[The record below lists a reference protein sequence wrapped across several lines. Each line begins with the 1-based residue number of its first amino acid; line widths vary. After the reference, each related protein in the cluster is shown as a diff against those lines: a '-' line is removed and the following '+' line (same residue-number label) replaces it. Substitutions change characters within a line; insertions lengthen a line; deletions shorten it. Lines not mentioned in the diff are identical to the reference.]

1 MISKILL
8 IFALVLSA
16 GWHAVAQEA
25 VSLDTI
31 DRRPWREKVGM
42 RLDSLLMHPMFETS
56 QLAMMVYDLS
66 ADSVLYAHNEHQR
79 MRPASTMKVITA
91 VTALDKLGGKHR
103 FHTTM
108 SVNGNVRD
116 SILHGDVTFKGSL
129 DPLFSEDD
137 MQKFVNYLHNMGV
150 KTVNGSA
157 VADKSMK
164 DTLLYGEGW
173 CWDDDNPVLS
183 PLLVD
188 EKDIFI
194 DKFRQMWLEGPTA
207 AKGVNTVSHGIN
219 EVLKPMMKD
228 SENLYAEAVFYQL
241 AASVAQGRPATERH
255 ARAAIRE
262 MVKKI
267 GHKPEAYRFA
277 DGSGLSL
284 YNYVSAELLTDFLRY
299 AYNNKAI
306 YNFLAPSLPVAGRDG
321 TLKKRMVKTPCEG
334 NVRAKT
340 GTLTGVISLAGYCT
354 APNGHAL
361 AFTIINQGV
370 LTYKP
375 ARDFQDRVC
384 EALCSE

>member
-1 MISKILL
+1 MVRKILL
-8 IFALVLSA
+8 YFVLAISVN
-16 GWHAVAQEA
+16 VAAQDDV
-25 VSLDTI
+25 VSDSI
-31 DRRPWREKVGM
+31 DRQPWAERIAL

-91 VTALDKLGGKHR
+91 VTALDKLGGKHC

-108 SVNGNVRD
+108 HVNGNVRD

-129 DPLFSEDD
+129 DPMFSEDD

-150 KTVNGSA
+150 KAVNGSA

-164 DTLLYGEGW
+164 DTLLFGEGW

-183 PLLVD
+183 ALLVD

-194 DKFRQMWLEGPTA
+194 DKFRQMWQNGPA
-207 AKGVNTVSHGIN
+207 DGKGTNTVSHGMS

-228 SENLYAEAVFYQL
+228 SHNLYAEAVFYQL
-241 AASVAQGRPATERH
+241 AASVAQGRPATARH

-262 MVKKI
+262 VVKKI
-267 GHKPEAYRFA
+267 GHKPESFRFA

-299 AYNNKAI
+299 AYKNRAI